1 MRYFQ
6 IKFHLEGEDITP
18 EKRAT
23 AFDLTAALSASAGL
37 EIFDEDGGDLT
48 GYVQED
54 LFDKSVLESVLA
66 DFPMEGITVNF
77 DISKADYEDWNAP
90 WEEAG
95 FEPIVIDQRCV
106 IHDMK
111 HTPPSIDGA
120 LDIVIDAHMAFGT
133 GTHETTQMMVGELL
147 RHDLE
152 GKRVLDCGCGTGI
165 LSIVASKSGA
175 SDIVA
180 YDIDEWSV
188 ENTEHNARL
197 NGIDNIEVLTGDG
210 NLVAA
215 LVGGFLGLDHG
226 GVANNQLLRG
236 VHAVGNGVFV
246 LDLVDITH
254 NDGARYRVGRD
265 FDLEF
270 VAGLA
275 HELGHDH
282 IAAEDDF
289 LDGVEVFAGD
299 GDLVAREGLSGAEGL
314 DHDRFGVL

>member
-120 LDIVIDAHMAFGT
+120 LDIVIDARMAFGT

-197 NGIDNIEVLTGDG
+197 NGIDNIEVLTGDVNVLSHVSG
-210 NLVAA
+210 LFDYVLANINLNILLADMASIREVMASGGHLLVSGFYTSDVEA
-215 LVGGFLGLDHG
+215 LKAEAQRLGLTCQSSISSG
-226 GVANNQLLRG
+226 SWAM
-236 VHAVGNGVFV
+236 
-246 LDLVDITH
+246 
-254 NDGARYRVGRD
+254 
-265 FDLEF
+265 
-270 VAGLA
+270 
-275 HELGHDH
+275 
-282 IAAEDDF
+282 
-289 LDGVEVFAGD
+289 
-299 GDLVAREGLSGAEGL
+299 LSFSA
-314 DHDRFGVL
+314 

>member
-37 EIFDEDGGDLT
+37 EIFDEDDGDLT

-197 NGIDNIEVLTGDG
+197 NGVDNIEVLTGDVNVLSHVSG
-210 NLVAA
+210 LFDYVLANINLNILLADMASIREVMASGGHLLVSGFYTSDVEA
-215 LVGGFLGLDHG
+215 LKAEAQRLGLTCQSSISSG
-226 GVANNQLLRG
+226 SWAM
-236 VHAVGNGVFV
+236 
-246 LDLVDITH
+246 
-254 NDGARYRVGRD
+254 
-265 FDLEF
+265 
-270 VAGLA
+270 
-275 HELGHDH
+275 
-282 IAAEDDF
+282 
-289 LDGVEVFAGD
+289 
-299 GDLVAREGLSGAEGL
+299 LSFSA
-314 DHDRFGVL
+314 

>member
-66 DFPMEGITVNF
+66 DFPMEGITVNV

-120 LDIVIDAHMAFGT
+120 LDIVIDARMAFGT

-180 YDIDEWSV
+180 YDIDEWSA

-197 NGIDNIEVLTGDG
+197 NGVDNIEVLTGDVNVLSHVSG
-210 NLVAA
+210 LFDYVLANINLNILLADMASIREVMASGGHLLVSGFYTSDVEA
-215 LVGGFLGLDHG
+215 LKAEAQRLGLTCQSSISSG
-226 GVANNQLLRG
+226 SWAM
-236 VHAVGNGVFV
+236 
-246 LDLVDITH
+246 
-254 NDGARYRVGRD
+254 
-265 FDLEF
+265 
-270 VAGLA
+270 
-275 HELGHDH
+275 
-282 IAAEDDF
+282 
-289 LDGVEVFAGD
+289 
-299 GDLVAREGLSGAEGL
+299 LSFSA
-314 DHDRFGVL
+314 

>member
-197 NGIDNIEVLTGDG
+197 NGVDNIEVLTGDVNVLSHVSG
-210 NLVAA
+210 LFDYVLANINLNILLADMASTREVMASGGHLLVSGFYTNDVEA
-215 LVGGFLGLDHG
+215 LKAEAQRLGLTCQSSISSG
-226 GVANNQLLRG
+226 SWAM
-236 VHAVGNGVFV
+236 
-246 LDLVDITH
+246 
-254 NDGARYRVGRD
+254 
-265 FDLEF
+265 
-270 VAGLA
+270 
-275 HELGHDH
+275 
-282 IAAEDDF
+282 
-289 LDGVEVFAGD
+289 
-299 GDLVAREGLSGAEGL
+299 LSFSA
-314 DHDRFGVL
+314 

>member
-197 NGIDNIEVLTGDG
+197 NGVDNIEVLTGDVNVLSHVSG
-210 NLVAA
+210 LFDYVLANINLNILLADMASTREVMASGGHL
-215 LVGGFLGLDHG
+215 LVSGFYTNDVETLKAEAQRLGLTCQSSISSG
-226 GVANNQLLRG
+226 SWAM
-236 VHAVGNGVFV
+236 
-246 LDLVDITH
+246 
-254 NDGARYRVGRD
+254 
-265 FDLEF
+265 
-270 VAGLA
+270 
-275 HELGHDH
+275 
-282 IAAEDDF
+282 
-289 LDGVEVFAGD
+289 
-299 GDLVAREGLSGAEGL
+299 LSFSA
-314 DHDRFGVL
+314 

>member
-120 LDIVIDAHMAFGT
+120 LDIVIDARMAFGT

-197 NGIDNIEVLTGDG
+197 NGVDNIEVLTGDVNVLSHVSG
-210 NLVAA
+210 LFDYVLANINLNILLADMASIREVMASGGHL
-215 LVGGFLGLDHG
+215 LVSGFYTSDVETLKAEAQRLGLTCQSSISSG
-226 GVANNQLLRG
+226 SWAM
-236 VHAVGNGVFV
+236 
-246 LDLVDITH
+246 
-254 NDGARYRVGRD
+254 
-265 FDLEF
+265 
-270 VAGLA
+270 
-275 HELGHDH
+275 
-282 IAAEDDF
+282 
-289 LDGVEVFAGD
+289 
-299 GDLVAREGLSGAEGL
+299 LSFSA
-314 DHDRFGVL
+314 

>member
-120 LDIVIDAHMAFGT
+120 LDIVIDARMAFGT

-197 NGIDNIEVLTGDG
+197 NGVDNIEVLTGDVNVLSHVSG
-210 NLVAA
+210 LFDYVLANINLNILLADMASIREVMASGGHLLVSGFYTSDVEA
-215 LVGGFLGLDHG
+215 LKAEAQRLGLTCQSSISSG
-226 GVANNQLLRG
+226 SWAM
-236 VHAVGNGVFV
+236 
-246 LDLVDITH
+246 
-254 NDGARYRVGRD
+254 
-265 FDLEF
+265 
-270 VAGLA
+270 
-275 HELGHDH
+275 
-282 IAAEDDF
+282 
-289 LDGVEVFAGD
+289 
-299 GDLVAREGLSGAEGL
+299 LSFSA
-314 DHDRFGVL
+314 

>member
-197 NGIDNIEVLTGDG
+197 NGIDNIEVLTGDVNVLSHVSG
-210 NLVAA
+210 LFDYVLANINLNILLADMASIREVMASGGHLLVSGFYTSDVEA
-215 LVGGFLGLDHG
+215 LKAEAQRLGLTCQSSISSG
-226 GVANNQLLRG
+226 SWAM
-236 VHAVGNGVFV
+236 
-246 LDLVDITH
+246 
-254 NDGARYRVGRD
+254 
-265 FDLEF
+265 
-270 VAGLA
+270 
-275 HELGHDH
+275 
-282 IAAEDDF
+282 
-289 LDGVEVFAGD
+289 
-299 GDLVAREGLSGAEGL
+299 LSFSA
-314 DHDRFGVL
+314 

>member
-120 LDIVIDAHMAFGT
+120 LDIVIDARMAFGT

-197 NGIDNIEVLTGDG
+197 NGVDNIEVLTGDVNVLSHVSG
-210 NLVAA
+210 LFDYVLANINLNILLADMASIREVMASGGHL
-215 LVGGFLGLDHG
+215 LVSGFYTNDVEAMKAEAQRLGLTCQSSISSG
-226 GVANNQLLRG
+226 SWAM
-236 VHAVGNGVFV
+236 
-246 LDLVDITH
+246 
-254 NDGARYRVGRD
+254 
-265 FDLEF
+265 
-270 VAGLA
+270 
-275 HELGHDH
+275 
-282 IAAEDDF
+282 
-289 LDGVEVFAGD
+289 
-299 GDLVAREGLSGAEGL
+299 LSFSA
-314 DHDRFGVL
+314 

>member
-66 DFPMEGITVNF
+66 DFPMEGITVNV

-197 NGIDNIEVLTGDG
+197 NGVDNIEVLTGDVNVLSHVSG
-210 NLVAA
+210 LFDYVLANINLNILLADMASIREVMASGGHLLVSGFYTNDVEA
-215 LVGGFLGLDHG
+215 LKAEAQRLGLTCQSSISSG
-226 GVANNQLLRG
+226 SWAM
-236 VHAVGNGVFV
+236 
-246 LDLVDITH
+246 
-254 NDGARYRVGRD
+254 
-265 FDLEF
+265 
-270 VAGLA
+270 
-275 HELGHDH
+275 
-282 IAAEDDF
+282 
-289 LDGVEVFAGD
+289 
-299 GDLVAREGLSGAEGL
+299 LSFSA
-314 DHDRFGVL
+314 

>member
-120 LDIVIDAHMAFGT
+120 LDIVIDARMAFGT

-197 NGIDNIEVLTGDG
+197 NGVDNIEVLTGDVNVLSHVSG
-210 NLVAA
+210 LFDYVLANINLNILLADMASIREVMASGGHLLVSGFYTNDVEA
-215 LVGGFLGLDHG
+215 LKAEAQRLGLTCQSSISSG
-226 GVANNQLLRG
+226 SWAM
-236 VHAVGNGVFV
+236 
-246 LDLVDITH
+246 
-254 NDGARYRVGRD
+254 
-265 FDLEF
+265 
-270 VAGLA
+270 
-275 HELGHDH
+275 
-282 IAAEDDF
+282 
-289 LDGVEVFAGD
+289 
-299 GDLVAREGLSGAEGL
+299 LSFSA
-314 DHDRFGVL
+314 

>member
-66 DFPMEGITVNF
+66 DFPMEGITVNV

-120 LDIVIDAHMAFGT
+120 LDIVIDARMAFGT

-197 NGIDNIEVLTGDG
+197 NGVDNIEVLTGDVNVLSHVSG
-210 NLVAA
+210 LFDYVLANINLNILLADMASIREVMASGGHLLVSGFYTNDVEA
-215 LVGGFLGLDHG
+215 LKAEAQRLGLTCQSSISSG
-226 GVANNQLLRG
+226 SWAM
-236 VHAVGNGVFV
+236 
-246 LDLVDITH
+246 
-254 NDGARYRVGRD
+254 
-265 FDLEF
+265 
-270 VAGLA
+270 
-275 HELGHDH
+275 
-282 IAAEDDF
+282 
-289 LDGVEVFAGD
+289 
-299 GDLVAREGLSGAEGL
+299 LSFSA
-314 DHDRFGVL
+314 

>member
-197 NGIDNIEVLTGDG
+197 NGVDNIEVLTGDVNVLSHVSG
-210 NLVAA
+210 LFDYVLANINLNILLADMASIREVMASGGHLLVSGFYTNDVEA
-215 LVGGFLGLDHG
+215 LKAEAQRLGLTCQSSISSG
-226 GVANNQLLRG
+226 SWAM
-236 VHAVGNGVFV
+236 
-246 LDLVDITH
+246 
-254 NDGARYRVGRD
+254 
-265 FDLEF
+265 
-270 VAGLA
+270 
-275 HELGHDH
+275 
-282 IAAEDDF
+282 
-289 LDGVEVFAGD
+289 
-299 GDLVAREGLSGAEGL
+299 LSFSA
-314 DHDRFGVL
+314 

>member
-66 DFPMEGITVNF
+66 DFPMEGITVNV

-120 LDIVIDAHMAFGT
+120 LDIVIDARMAFGT

-197 NGIDNIEVLTGDG
+197 NGIDNIEVLTGDVNVLSHVSG
-210 NLVAA
+210 LFDYVLANINLNILLADMASIREVMASGGHLLVSGFYTSDVEA
-215 LVGGFLGLDHG
+215 LKAEAQRLGLTCQSSISSG
-226 GVANNQLLRG
+226 SWAM
-236 VHAVGNGVFV
+236 
-246 LDLVDITH
+246 
-254 NDGARYRVGRD
+254 
-265 FDLEF
+265 
-270 VAGLA
+270 
-275 HELGHDH
+275 
-282 IAAEDDF
+282 
-289 LDGVEVFAGD
+289 
-299 GDLVAREGLSGAEGL
+299 LSFSA
-314 DHDRFGVL
+314 